1 MPRTHDE
8 KLPGLALG
16 TGFEDYPNP
25 NPNPNP
31 NANPNPNPTGFEDY
45 FDSTFGFSIIGPDP
59 RDPTQGTF
67 SNQIQRVCGRNHT
80 VNPVGQYK
88 GVCSSEGVLFQ
99 HSNAGILHFSSDTS
113 DSFVINPLLHNS
125 SSGVLRGVERLS
137 AYRFMDREVI
147 SFEDGGTLQWR
158 NSDF

>member
-1 MPRTHDE
+1 M
-8 KLPGLALG
+8 
-16 TGFEDYPNP
+16 
-25 NPNPNP
+25 
-31 NANPNPNPTGFEDY
+31 
-45 FDSTFGFSIIGPDP
+45 
-59 RDPTQGTF
+59 
-67 SNQIQRVCGRNHT
+67 
-80 VNPVGQYK
+80 NPVGQYK

-125 SSGVLRGVERLS
+125 SGGVLRGVERLS

-158 NSDF
+158 NSDFEPKCYALSTPGREIQNVSPVMVRSYAWVYEWPK